1 MSMCV
6 ILLLYVCP
14 TYIDL
19 NVYTTFH
26 QFITPDCSYYT
37 RYSNLTL
44 CWTTIAG
51 AGHIDPGYHVTECI
65 PLMFEKYCEYI
76 VFLNQWEIPNLWPP
90 YEWAYCS
97 QTEESIVCLVYSENN
112 AIVWEQKIRSVS
124 APELWSYPTDRNG
137 VQTLL
142 NVQVQA
148 RKL

>member
-26 QFITPDCSYYT
+26 QFITHGCSFYT
-37 RYSNLTL
+37 RKSNLTL

-51 AGHIDPGYHVTECI
+51 GWVYINPCYHVTECI
-65 PLMFEKYCEYI
+65 PLICEKYCEYI
-76 VFLNQWEIPNLWPP
+76 VFLNQWEIFDPP

-97 QTEESIVCLVYSENN
+97 QSKESIVCLVYSENN
-112 AIVWEQKIRSVS
+112 AIVWEQKIRSS
-124 APELWSYPTDRNG
+124 EDPLRIPC
-137 VQTLL
+137 
-142 NVQVQA
+142 
-148 RKL
+148 